1 MDQIIIG
8 RHQTLDYLSSLW
20 QASQIAP
27 CHHCTI
33 NWVLVHTI
41 SQVYRVIVHYAGAK
55 VLIASLIGFALGPF
69 SVINHFGFLEVIKH
83 VLKFVASQCLRC
95 NVKCFVGDTPDRPYN
110 EESYIVVC
118 SACLPYFDILMT
130 KYWIG
135 GYEGGNVIT
144 EECYMLWTRIFWD
157 RNVSFLFRSWRSFM
171 TEVGRMLV
179 SELRRWNSCGARDRP
194 LLPGNLRPYYTCR
207 THPALY
213 CHTKGGDKRGGSSH
227 S

>member
-1 MDQIIIG
+1 MVSGPNMLTRKASIFLIKKLYLTLKPLFGLDGCYYRAAVAHNRYKPPLKSREARQRLLGPNMDQIIIG

-55 VLIASLIGFALGPF
+55 VLITSLIGFALGPF

-95 NVKCFVGDTPDRPYN
+95 NVKCFVGGYPDRPYN
-110 EESYIVVC
+110 EESHIVVC
-118 SACLPYFDILMT
+118 SRQHCRLTICIELVELTNIRWQDPNNNTDTETKCL
-130 KYWIG
+130 
-135 GYEGGNVIT
+135 V
-144 EECYMLWTRIFWD
+144 
-157 RNVSFLFRSWRSFM
+157 
-171 TEVGRMLV
+171 
-179 SELRRWNSCGARDRP
+179 
-194 LLPGNLRPYYTCR
+194 
-207 THPALY
+207 
-213 CHTKGGDKRGGSSH
+213 
-227 S
+227 

>member
-1 MDQIIIG
+1 M
-8 RHQTLDYLSSLW
+8 
-20 QASQIAP
+20 
-27 CHHCTI
+27 
-33 NWVLVHTI
+33 LVHTI

-130 KYWIG
+130 KY
-135 GYEGGNVIT
+135 
-144 EECYMLWTRIFWD
+144 
-157 RNVSFLFRSWRSFM
+157 
-171 TEVGRMLV
+171 
-179 SELRRWNSCGARDRP
+179 
-194 LLPGNLRPYYTCR
+194 
-207 THPALY
+207 
-213 CHTKGGDKRGGSSH
+213 
-227 S
+227 